1 MENKIETEK
10 IVTDSPLTITPESEL
25 YLKSSASWASFLSI
39 IGFVGITFMII
50 VGIFSLTMSSF
61 LSDFSDF
68 SKVNMTGIGIVYL
81 IMAIFYIF
89 PTYYLFQFGD
99 KMKTALKNH
108 IQSDMDESLKKLKS
122 MFKFIGIM
130 TVIAICISIASIVFA
145 ITVLGMSN

>member
-10 IVTDSPLTITPESEL
+10 IVIESPLTITPESEF
-25 YLKSSASWASFLSI
+25 YLKSSAKWASFLSI

-50 VGIFSLTMSSF
+50 GGIFSLTMSSF
-61 LSDFSDF
+61 LSEFSDF
-68 SKVNMTGIGIVYL
+68 SKVDMTGIGIGYL

-99 KMKTALKNH
+99 KMKTALKSHNQTD
-108 IQSDMDESLKKLKS
+108 IDESLKKLKS

-130 TVIAICISIASIVFA
+130 TVIVICLIIGSLVFA
-145 ITVLGMSN
+145 ISVFGMSN